1 MDAPTTRRLRT
12 EDNVPQGVQGVP
24 YRFVARLDADGE
36 ILGRTYLG
44 ESALLPFV
52 EQYVAGRCDYS
63 EREIAEGHG
72 ARMGEAVTIYKVVE
86 GEEIPWRTVEPD
98 AAHPLG
104 IHVAPTTEQRT
115 WDRERAKRNAARRA
129 EIEARIGDQIAG
141 RYGSTMRPGDIARE
155 VRAALRE
162 ERTDD
167 DGS

>member
-1 MDAPTTRRLRT
+1 MDVPTTRRLRT
-12 EDNVPQGVQGVP
+12 EDNVPQGIQGVP
-24 YRFVARLDADGE
+24 YRFVARFSDGE
-36 ILGRTYLG
+36 LMGRTYLG

-72 ARMGEAVTIYKVVE
+72 ARMGEAVTIYKMVD

-129 EIEARIGDQIAG
+129 EIEAKIADQIAG
-141 RYGSTMRPGDIARE
+141 RYGATMRPGDIARE

-167 DGS
+167 DES